1 VLVDLGRVGV
11 PACLHIAL
19 QKQPRDTRLRF
30 HVLDQ
35 RGPRGVKLQLLEFC
49 PVSCSLVGPCDG
61 DERQRQGKQ
70 REPEMMRLRTD
81 DRGNQPPRRAIAWRW
96 PRTPAGAGAVAG
108 SLAGGD
114 PYAANGTA
122 GFRRNTET
130 TTPPA
135 AARLV
140 TTPATMNQVESWLA
154 SSALAVDAA
163 AACRS

>member
-1 VLVDLGRVGV
+1 MESGAGDVCEARGRVAHVEHLLKADLGGISVLVGLGRVGV

-70 REPEMMRLRTD
+70 REPEND
-81 DRGNQPPRRAIAWRW
+81 EIA
-96 PRTPAGAGAVAG
+96 
-108 SLAGGD
+108 D
-114 PYAANGTA
+114 P
-122 GFRRNTET
+122 T
-130 TTPPA
+130 TT
-135 AARLV
+135 V
-140 TTPATMNQVESWLA
+140 TSRRDEP
-154 SSALAVDAA
+154 
-163 AACRS
+163 